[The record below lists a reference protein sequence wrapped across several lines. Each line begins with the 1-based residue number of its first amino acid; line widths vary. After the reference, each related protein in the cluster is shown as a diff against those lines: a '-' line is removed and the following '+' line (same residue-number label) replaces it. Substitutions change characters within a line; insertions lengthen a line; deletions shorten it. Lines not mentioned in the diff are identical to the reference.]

1 MNKEQLIASVTNEAQ
16 DLQKEMNELQ
26 NQFNQRKERL
36 IKLSGALEVLSALND
51 SKPENP
57 LEKVIEET
65 PDHSSAM
72 SALSSIGA

>member
-1 MNKEQLIASVTNEAQ
+1 MNKEQLIASVTKEAQ

-36 IKLSGALEVLSALND
+36 IKLSGALEVLNALND

-57 LEKVIEET
+57 LEK
-65 PDHSSAM
+65 
-72 SALSSIGA
+72 

>member
-1 MNKEQLIASVTNEAQ
+1 MNKEQLIASVTKEAQ

-36 IKLSGALEVLSALND
+36 IKLSGALEALNALSD
-51 SKPENP
+51 VNP